1 MSDATPPPAPTQPYH
16 LKVVIP
22 TAAGE
27 ERTYTGVYQLEGPE
41 DVQDMANV
49 LCGTGAA
56 LSACEAKGPSASP
69 ARFAPEAGGDEGG
82 VVPFR
87 RVLPVPFRR
96 VLAVPPRWWLPD
108 RLQLYGDVRTLLAA
122 TADTCAAGGE
132 HASSTGSQPAPA
144 PQPQQ

>member
-96 VLAVPPRWWLPD
+96 VLVLPD
-108 RLQLYGDVRTLLAA
+108 RLEFWGGVPTAA
-122 TADTCAAGGE
+122 AADTGAAGGE
-132 HASSTGSQPAPA
+132 HASSAGSQPAPA